1 MRVYEMKYDRA
12 EFDGVQKNNEQM
24 ARVDRLY
31 IIEET
36 RTNMRTTGVACSQ
49 STGNSPLF
57 EAVQG

>member
-1 MRVYEMKYDRA
+1 MKYDRA

-36 RTNMRTTGVACSQ
+36 RTKMGTTDVACSQ
-49 STGNSPLF
+49 SKGNSPLF